1 MRQNSRSRCDKIKK
15 TRLLRREREKEGN
28 KRKMCAARDRKP
40 GFDSEFTGTV
50 LKIKLRGEIDHHSA
64 VAVRSAI
71 DDMIRSRRPCELVI
85 DMSAVDFMDSSGLG
99 LIMGRYNTM
108 KEIGGGV
115 TVVDPNPATEKIMNL
130 AGLERII
137 KITRSQARAQTRGR
151 VEIPHLVMAVGQ
163 ASGTAKRLSDVKK
176 ASKRENEEKKHEK
189 SKI

>member
-1 MRQNSRSRCDKIKK
+1 
-15 TRLLRREREKEGN
+15 
-28 KRKMCAARDRKP
+28 MCAARDKKP
-40 GFDSEFTGTV
+40 GFDSEFTGTI

-71 DDMIRSRRPCELVI
+71 DDMIRSRRPHDLVI

-115 TVVDPNPATEKIMNL
+115 TVADPNPATEKIMSL

-137 KITRSQARAQTRGR
+137 KITRSQARVQAKVRSEASRAT
-151 VEIPHLVMAVGQ
+151 MSVGQ
-163 ASGTAKRLSDVKK
+163 AGRSTRKTESGHKTLKK
-176 ASKRENEEKKHEK
+176 ENEEKKNEK

>member
-1 MRQNSRSRCDKIKK
+1 MK
-15 TRLLRREREKEGN
+15 
-28 KRKMCAARDRKP
+28 AARDKKP

-64 VAVRSAI
+64 VALRSAI
-71 DDMIRSRRPCELVI
+71 DDMIRSKRPCELVI

-115 TVVDPNPATEKIMNL
+115 TVADPNPATEKIMNL

-137 KITRSQARAQTRGR
+137 KITRSQMRTQPRAVSGVARAAMS
-151 VEIPHLVMAVGQ
+151 VE
-163 ASGTAKRLSDVKK
+163 ASGRSGSRRETGHKSLKK
-176 ASKRENEEKKHEK
+176 ENEGKKNEK

>member
-1 MRQNSRSRCDKIKK
+1 
-15 TRLLRREREKEGN
+15 
-28 KRKMCAARDRKP
+28 MCAARDKKP

-108 KEIGGGV
+108 KQIGGSV
-115 TVVDPNPATEKIMNL
+115 TVADPNPATEKIMNL

-137 KITRSQARAQTRGR
+137 KITRSETKVQARCRIDSPR
-151 VEIPHLVMAVGQ
+151 VAMSVGQ
-163 ASGTAKRLSDVKK
+163 AGRSVRKNESVKK
-176 ASKRENEEKKHEK
+176 ILKKENEGKKNEK
-189 SKI
+189 SKV